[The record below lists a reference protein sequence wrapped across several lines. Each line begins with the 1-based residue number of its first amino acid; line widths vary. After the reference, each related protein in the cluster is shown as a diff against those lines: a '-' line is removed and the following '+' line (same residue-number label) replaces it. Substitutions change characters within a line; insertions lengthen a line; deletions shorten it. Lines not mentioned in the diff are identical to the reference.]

1 MSTNHGIEQNE
12 VNASKSSQ
20 SSFSRFLKLIGPGL
34 ITSALVLGPG
44 SITLSS
50 KIGAI
55 YGPSLVW
62 TLVLAVIL
70 MACFTEM
77 SARIGLASKESF
89 IQVIKGKWGSV
100 AGIFIGIG
108 AFLVC
113 ASFQAGNAIGTGI
126 AIEAVTGISS
136 KVWIIT
142 ATVLAIGLLFFVN
155 FYKVLEKLMLVLV
168 VIMLVAFLVTVIV
181 VQPSISDI
189 FSGLVPSLPE
199 GSMALVIAMFA
210 TSFSIV
216 GALYQSYLVQ
226 EKGIDINQSK
236 EVKVESFFGI
246 FLLGFISFLIMITAA
261 TILKPAG
268 IVVNNAV
275 EMAEILKPSF
285 GSFAVF
291 IFILGLFGASFSSL
305 VGNATIGGG
314 LLADG
319 LGFGSKLTNIKVK
332 GAIIVVMVFGSIIA
346 LVFNGAPLNLIVF
359 AQGVTIFVVPFIA
372 IAILIVANSKKVMGN
387 LTNGIMSNLLGVVGL
402 VVLVYLA
409 YNNFVNIFLN

>member
-1 MSTNHGIEQNE
+1 MSMNHGMEQEE
-12 VNASKSSQ
+12 VKVTKSSQ
-20 SSFSRFLKLIGPGL
+20 SSFSRFLKLLGPGL

-62 TLVLAVIL
+62 TLVLAIIL

-89 IQVIKGKWGSV
+89 IQVIKGKWGNV
-100 AGIFIGIG
+100 VGILMGLG

-126 AIEAVTGISS
+126 AIEAVTGVNS
-136 KVWIIT
+136 KVWIVV

-155 FYKVLEKLMLVLV
+155 FYKILEKLMLALV
-168 VIMLVAFLVTVIV
+168 AIMLLAFLITVIIV
-181 VQPSISDI
+181 KPSISDI
-189 FSGLVPSLPE
+189 FSGLVPSFPE
-199 GSMALVIAMFA
+199 GSMALVIALFA

-226 EKGIDINQSK
+226 EKGVTISQSK
-236 EVKVESFFGI
+236 ETTAESFFGI

-268 IVVNNAV
+268 IVVNNAI
-275 EMAEILKPSF
+275 EMAEILRPSF
-285 GSFAVF
+285 GGFAVF
-291 IFILGLFGASFSSL
+291 VFVLGLFGASFSSL

-319 LGFGSKLTNIKVK
+319 FGFGSKLSSMKVK
-332 GAIIVVMVFGSIIA
+332 GSIIVVMLFGSIIA

-372 IAILIVANSKKVMGN
+372 IAILIVANSEKVMGDLKN
-387 LTNGIMSNLLGVVGL
+387 SILSNVLGVAGL
-402 VVLVYLA
+402 LVLIYLA
-409 YNNFVNIFLN
+409 YNNFVNIFLS